1 MTTQPGATA
10 PRRVP
15 TKRRHVPAYAKPL
28 TGLVAVLALIAV
40 FAVAIGLFNG
50 SFTTTVPVTIKA
62 KRAGLVMNPD
72 AKVKMRGV
80 QVGKVESIESLPD
93 GTAELRLAMNPDQ
106 MRLIPGNVRAQIAA
120 TTVFGAKYVQLD
132 APEVASG
139 SLQPGAVLDADH
151 VTVEMN
157 TVFQQLVSVLDK
169 IDPVKLNQTLGAMS
183 EAFGGRG
190 EQFGKTVTDLNAL
203 LGTLEPSLDNMG
215 KVMELMAPVSAAYA
229 DSAPALLD
237 TVRNTNTISSSIVD
251 EQKNLDTFLV
261 SLSGLADT
269 GNDVIGTNRPALS
282 KALKLMVPTT
292 DLLNEYAPG
301 LQCTLKGAQYVMDQ
315 PPQLDPGVIVA
326 VNFVLHVDR
335 YRYPANLPKVAA
347 KGGPKCMG
355 LPFIGFGKKAKYL
368 VTDTNANPWQYG
380 NQGVVLNS
388 DGLKQLLFGP
398 LDGPPRNTAQIG
410 QPG

>member
-315 PPQLDPGVIVA
+315 PPQLDPGVIVV

>member
-315 PPQLDPGVIVA
+315 PPQLDPGVIVV

-368 VTDTNANPWQYG
+368 VTDTNANP
-380 NQGVVLNS
+380 
-388 DGLKQLLFGP
+388 
-398 LDGPPRNTAQIG
+398 NTDANPNARATRRAFSG
-410 QPG
+410 

>member
-1 MTTQPGATA
+1 
-10 PRRVP
+10 VP

-315 PPQLDPGVIVA
+315 PPQLDPGVIVV

-380 NQGVVLNS
+380 NQGILLNS

>member
-1 MTTQPGATA
+1 M
-10 PRRVP
+10 P

-315 PPQLDPGVIVA
+315 PPQLDPGVIVV

>member
-1 MTTQPGATA
+1 
-10 PRRVP
+10 
-15 TKRRHVPAYAKPL
+15 
-28 TGLVAVLALIAV
+28 
-40 FAVAIGLFNG
+40 
-50 SFTTTVPVTIKA
+50 
-62 KRAGLVMNPD
+62 
-72 AKVKMRGV
+72 
-80 QVGKVESIESLPD
+80 
-93 GTAELRLAMNPDQ
+93 
-106 MRLIPGNVRAQIAA
+106 
-120 TTVFGAKYVQLD
+120 
-132 APEVASG
+132 
-139 SLQPGAVLDADH
+139 
-151 VTVEMN
+151 
-157 TVFQQLVSVLDK
+157 
-169 IDPVKLNQTLGAMS
+169 MS

-315 PPQLDPGVIVA
+315 PPQLDPGVIVV

>member
-1 MTTQPGATA
+1 MGANA
-10 PRRVP
+10 PRRAP
-15 TKRRHVPAYAKPL
+15 TKRRHVPGYVRPL
-28 TGLVAVLALIAV
+28 VGLVAVLALILV

-50 SFTTTVPVTIKA
+50 SFTKTVPVTIKA
-62 KRAGLVMNPD
+62 KRAGLVMNTD

-93 GTAELRLAMNPDQ
+93 GTAELRLAMNPAQ
-106 MRLIPGNVRAQIAA
+106 MHLIPGNVRAEIAA
-120 TTVFGAKYVQLD
+120 TTVFGAKYVQLN
-132 APEVASG
+132 APDVASG
-139 SLQPGAVLDADH
+139 TLQPGQTLDAEH

-229 DSAPALLD
+229 DSAPALLE
-237 TVRNTNTISSSIVD
+237 TVRNTTTISSSIVD

-261 SLSGLADT
+261 SLTGLADT
-269 GNDVIGTNRPALS
+269 GNDVIGSNRPALS
-282 KALKLMVPTT
+282 KTLNLLVPTT
-292 DLLNEYAPG
+292 DLLNEYAPA
-301 LQCTLKGAQYVMDQ
+301 LQCSLQGMQNMMDQ
-315 PPQLDPGVIVA
+315 APQMDPGALVA
-326 VNFVLHVDR
+326 VNFTMHIDR

-355 LPFIGFGKKAKYL
+355 LPYIGYGNKAKFL
-368 VTDTNANPWQYG
+368 VTDTNSNPWQYG